1 MSDNVHSI
9 RPSPKPPEVSPIRI
23 FTAEGH
29 LRTLEAIERDVI
41 CLAIVMS
48 NGCMTKAAAQLGIG
62 RSTLYRK
69 LPELEASLAYVPW
82 AT

>member
-1 MSDNVHSI
+1 MSDNAYSI
-9 RPSPKPPEVSPIRI
+9 RPPVSHPEVSPIRI
-23 FTAEGH
+23 FNGAGD
-29 LRTLEAIERDVI
+29 LRPLEDIERDVI